1 MVHVVIIHSQGPGP
15 LLGSMNLIRPESAF
29 FLSPQQGVGG
39 GQGMLGGFPNPNNTT
54 NNIPPTTTVPSSVVP
69 SAQSSQQLHQQIAS
83 RAAASNQQQKEQGNP
98 FDFF

>member
-1 MVHVVIIHSQGPGP
+1 
-15 LLGSMNLIRPESAF
+15 
-29 FLSPQQGVGG
+29 
-39 GQGMLGGFPNPNNTT
+39 MLGGFPNPNNTT

-98 FDFF
+98 FDFFEQLYSFIHSFIHFDPCARTAQLQLPCLG